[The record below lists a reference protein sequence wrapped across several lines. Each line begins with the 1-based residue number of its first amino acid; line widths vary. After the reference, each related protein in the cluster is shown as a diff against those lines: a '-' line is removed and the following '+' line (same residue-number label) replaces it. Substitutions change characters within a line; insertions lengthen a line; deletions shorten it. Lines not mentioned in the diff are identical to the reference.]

1 MPTKAKKAPGT
12 VRGHKTTAA
21 QQKIFGIARGIQEG
35 KTSPKYSP
43 QAAKIASSLSGKE
56 VHKIA
61 SKPKG
66 GYRRKK

>member
-1 MPTKAKKAPGT
+1 MPNKPIGT
-12 VRGHKTTAA
+12 VRGHKTTKP

-43 QAAKIASSLSGKE
+43 AAARIAKDIGPKDL
-56 VHKIA
+56 HKIA

-66 GYRRKK
+66 GFRKKGKK